1 MRDARR
7 KPVASLRAT
16 AIRLLARRD
25 YPRAALE
32 SRLLARGA
40 EPAEVAHTLDELER
54 LGYLSDARFAQA
66 LVAQKAE
73 RFGRRAIAHALR
85 ERRIEPEVARE
96 ALAALAN
103 DDETARAKAV
113 WSRRFRAPPADER
126 ERARQ
131 IRFLIARGFS
141 VAIALSIV
149 GRDIA
154 AAEPAPDFETD

>member
-1 MRDARR
+1 LRDARR
-7 KPVASLRAT
+7 KPAASLRAT
-16 AIRLLARRD
+16 AIRMLARRD

-32 SRLLARGA
+32 SRLLARGG
-40 EPAEVAHTLDELER
+40 ERAEVARTLDELER

-85 ERRIEPEVARE
+85 ERRIEPAVARE
-96 ALAALAN
+96 ALSALAD
-103 DDETARAKAV
+103 DDEIARAKALWV
-113 WSRRFRAPPADER
+113 RRFRAPPADER

-131 IRFLIARGFS
+131 IRFLITRGFS

-149 GRDIA
+149 GRDGA
-154 AAEPAPDFETD
+154 AAEPARDFEAD